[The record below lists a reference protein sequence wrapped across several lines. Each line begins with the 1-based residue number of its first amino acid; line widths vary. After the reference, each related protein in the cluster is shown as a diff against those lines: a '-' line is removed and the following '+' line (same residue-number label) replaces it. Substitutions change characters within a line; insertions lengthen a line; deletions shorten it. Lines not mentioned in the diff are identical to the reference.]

1 MNKEFKRYNTK
12 IEIPA
17 SVVLETIFSTDNQDV
32 ETLSRLAL
40 KHGFVD
46 LVEKENG
53 KYYQLQDDYE
63 KQSFYTYLSKKERK
77 QYEYEDYLIKELEDK
92 DKEIERLKRQI
103 KIKDEW
109 CDRIWEIGTDYDGY
123 GNNLEELKKLVD
135 ELIEY
140 SDKAKRCDDKSV
152 AYISYENGKEIKENI
167 LMEELG
173 SDKE

>member
-1 MNKEFKRYNTK
+1 MRLQIQNDKEY
-12 IEIPA
+12 
-17 SVVLETIFSTDNQDV
+17 
-32 ETLSRLAL
+32 
-40 KHGFVD
+40 
-46 LVEKENG
+46 
-53 KYYQLQDDYE
+53 
-63 KQSFYTYLSKKERK
+63 
-77 QYEYEDYLIKELEDK
+77 IKELENYIERLEHEEDRLREKLLNK

-140 SDKAKRCDDKSV
+140 SNKAKKCDDKSV
-152 AYISYENGKEIKENI
+152 AYISYENGKKIKENI

-173 SDKE
+173 SEKE